1 LSETEANQT
10 ELGRGR
16 SGVVFRCRDE
26 AGRDVARK
34 IFSSDSLTKAVHYIC
49 SGAPGAY
56 TWNEQAVRSAVLRRR
71 IAGPLVQMWFGD
83 RLRVAEAYG
92 HEWLD
97 QRKAFRIDCRHID
110 GRHVRLHH
118 PFTEHPDGQL
128 RDLRRNVMKP
138 LQRHL
143 AEAGLDGL
151 VWQAG
156 RGNPVSLN
164 NFLHEPSGDDADG
177 RWTWIDLESGVPA
190 LIPINPLDL
199 ILFYLPMS
207 FRHRR
212 ALFDDVDVPKLSAYV
227 TAKQDELAKA
237 LGAQAVAELATDI
250 EALGESQRQWKSM
263 PRHMRSITYR
273 LLKGSI
279 TRKQADWYAR
289 HPASW
294 YVREM
299 GRVPRV
305 LLRGAVGL
313 ALKAITRLRRI
324 NLLKA
329 AKACWMLVWSERY
342 REHVAQQYVAHRIDR
357 WQTRG
362 QLTDGQAEQLRAHLE
377 AEEASAYLT
386 DFGVHLGVKPFV
398 KTMQWWVLSPLF
410 ATGHMHWLL
419 YGLLMVEGG
428 AIVRTAY
435 TLGRVIQNTMRRRE
449 KPWIAL
455 AVGTLPMIGNLAF
468 PVQILFS
475 SAHTGATIAQFILYD
490 TFARLGRAVPIW
502 GGHDT
507 LSEHLF
513 NRLPDTLIRR
523 TAGRSHAEPTA

>member
-227 TAKQDELAKA
+227 MAK
-237 LGAQAVAELATDI
+237 
-250 EALGESQRQWKSM
+250 
-263 PRHMRSITYR
+263 
-273 LLKGSI
+273 
-279 TRKQADWYAR
+279 
-289 HPASW
+289 
-294 YVREM
+294 
-299 GRVPRV
+299 
-305 LLRGAVGL
+305 
-313 ALKAITRLRRI
+313 
-324 NLLKA
+324 
-329 AKACWMLVWSERY
+329 
-342 REHVAQQYVAHRIDR
+342 
-357 WQTRG
+357 
-362 QLTDGQAEQLRAHLE
+362 
-377 AEEASAYLT
+377 
-386 DFGVHLGVKPFV
+386 
-398 KTMQWWVLSPLF
+398 
-410 ATGHMHWLL
+410 
-419 YGLLMVEGG
+419 
-428 AIVRTAY
+428 
-435 TLGRVIQNTMRRRE
+435 
-449 KPWIAL
+449 
-455 AVGTLPMIGNLAF
+455 
-468 PVQILFS
+468 
-475 SAHTGATIAQFILYD
+475 
-490 TFARLGRAVPIW
+490 
-502 GGHDT
+502 
-507 LSEHLF
+507 
-513 NRLPDTLIRR
+513 
-523 TAGRSHAEPTA
+523 